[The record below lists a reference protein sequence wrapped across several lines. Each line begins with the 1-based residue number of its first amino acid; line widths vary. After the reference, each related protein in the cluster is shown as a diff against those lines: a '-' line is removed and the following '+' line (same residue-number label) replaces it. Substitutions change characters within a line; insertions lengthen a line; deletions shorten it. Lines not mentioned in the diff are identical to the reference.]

1 MVLGS
6 RELKH
11 FPDFPLFRERRI
23 IASQIAP
30 FSFGCLLLNEK
41 NFELLR
47 FLDLLNRKNMQ
58 LIDVK
63 QKIRKLFCIGVLQI
77 DRKNLFKKFDG
88 QIYFEFDVVF
98 FFSRPCNLLLSQS
111 LDHVLYENRSSLF

>member
-1 MVLGS
+1 MVLDS

-30 FSFGCLLLNEK
+30 FSFGCLLLNVM

-47 FLDLLNRKNMQ
+47 FLDLPNRNNMQ

-63 QKIRKLFCIGVLQI
+63 QRIRKLFCIGVLQI
-77 DRKNLFKKFDG
+77 DRKNLFKNSMG
-88 QIYFEFDVVF
+88 RSI
-98 FFSRPCNLLLSQS
+98 LS
-111 LDHVLYENRSSLF
+111 LM